1 MVEELKESETVLNDN
16 HTVPEAEPEQ
26 PKSRI
31 IIRQARQADMPQLED
46 LLIDFYEI
54 QRRRGNKTLAKDPN
68 VLRGGVMVELS
79 MNFVNP
85 SCRILVA
92 DKETTLLGFFIGE
105 IVNCRPIE
113 EYHKALWVRGD
124 YVDPKLSSLIKPIIL
139 QKMWGEIKKWSLSQ
153 GVSYF
158 FGDIHQS
165 NQASIKTA
173 KSVGFKHHMT
183 RFLLLA
189 NANGGSQD
197 GRE

>member
-1 MVEELKESETVLNDN
+1 MVEELLQEVAEETKI
-16 HTVPEAEPEQ
+16 VPEVVEQ
-26 PKSRI
+26 PKQRI

-54 QRRRGNKTLAKDPN
+54 QRRRGNKTLARNPD

-85 SCRILVA
+85 DCRILVA
-92 DKETTLLGFFIGE
+92 DKSTTLLGFFIAE
-105 IVNCRPIE
+105 IINCRPIE
-113 EYHKALWVRGD
+113 EYHKSMWIRGD
-124 YVDPKLSSLIKPIIL
+124 YVDPKINSLIKPIIL
-139 QKMWGEIKKWSLSQ
+139 QKMWAEIKKWGLQ
-153 GVSYF
+153 NGVSYF

-165 NQASIKTA
+165 NQSSIKTA

-189 NANGGSQD
+189 SANGG
-197 GRE
+197 